1 MSNFTDS
8 FLSANTANFPSE
20 QLPSLRE
27 RLAQL
32 DDSQANQVIAA
43 ADVKNPTTA
52 LILSIFLGAFGV
64 DRFYIGHT
72 GLGIGKLLTT
82 LLLPVITFGLS
93 FFFTWIWIVV
103 DCFLIMNAT
112 KAANLEA
119 INTALA
125 TMTAT
130 PETVEVIEEKVEI
143 LAEPAEVIEEK
154 VEVVAEPAEVIEE
167 KVEVVAEPAEV
178 IEEKVEVVAEPAE
191 VIEEKVEV
199 VAEPA
204 EVIEGSVEVTEE
216 QAD

>member
-43 ADVKNPTTA
+43 ANVKNPTTA
-52 LILSIFLGAFGV
+52 LILSIFLGGFGV

-72 GLGIGKLLTT
+72 GLGIGKLLVT
-82 LLLPVITFGLS
+82 LLLPIVTLGISL
-93 FFFTWIWIVV
+93 FFSWIWIVV
-103 DCFLIMNAT
+103 DWFLIMNAT

-125 TMTAT
+125 TMTAAPAT
-130 PETVEVIEEKVEI
+130 
-143 LAEPAEVIEEK
+143 AEVVEEK
-154 VEVVAEPAEVIEE
+154 VEVSEEPTETT
-167 KVEVVAEPAEV
+167 
-178 IEEKVEVVAEPAE
+178 
-191 VIEEKVEV
+191 
-199 VAEPA
+199 
-204 EVIEGSVEVTEE
+204 EG
-216 QAD
+216 

>member
-52 LILSIFLGAFGV
+52 LILSIFLGGFGV
-64 DRFYIGHT
+64 DRFYIGNT
-72 GLGIGKLLTT
+72 GLGIGKLLAT
-82 LLLPVITFGLS
+82 LLLPFITFGFSL
-93 FFFTWIWIVV
+93 FFTWIWIVV
-103 DCFLIMNAT
+103 DWLLIMNAT

-130 PETVEVIEEKVEI
+130 PETVEVIEEKVE
-143 LAEPAEVIEEK
+143 
-154 VEVVAEPAEVIEE
+154 VVAEPAEVIEE

-178 IEEKVEVVAEPAE
+178 IEE
-191 VIEEKVEV
+191 
-199 VAEPA
+199 
-204 EVIEGSVEVTEE
+204 SVDVTEE

>member
-52 LILSIFLGAFGV
+52 LILSIFLGGFGV

-72 GLGIGKLLTT
+72 GLGIGKLLVT
-82 LLLPVITFGLS
+82 LLLPIVTLGISL
-93 FFFTWIWIVV
+93 FFSWIWIVV
-103 DCFLIMNAT
+103 DWFLIMNAT

-125 TMTAT
+125 TMTAAPAT
-130 PETVEVIEEKVEI
+130 AKV
-143 LAEPAEVIEEK
+143 VEEK
-154 VEVVAEPAEVIEE
+154 VEVSEEP
-167 KVEVVAEPAEV
+167 
-178 IEEKVEVVAEPAE
+178 
-191 VIEEKVEV
+191 
-199 VAEPA
+199 
-204 EVIEGSVEVTEE
+204 T
-216 QAD
+216 

>member
-52 LILSIFLGAFGV
+52 LILSIFLGGFGV

-72 GLGIGKLLTT
+72 GLGIGKLLVS
-82 LLLPVITFGLS
+82 LLLPIVTLGISL
-93 FFFTWIWIVV
+93 FFSWIWIVV
-103 DCFLIMNAT
+103 DWFLIMNAT

-125 TMTAT
+125 TMTAAPAT
-130 PETVEVIEEKVEI
+130 AKV
-143 LAEPAEVIEEK
+143 VEEK
-154 VEVVAEPAEVIEE
+154 VEVSEEP
-167 KVEVVAEPAEV
+167 
-178 IEEKVEVVAEPAE
+178 
-191 VIEEKVEV
+191 
-199 VAEPA
+199 
-204 EVIEGSVEVTEE
+204 TETTE
-216 QAD
+216 D

>member
-52 LILSIFLGAFGV
+52 LILSIFLGGFGV

-82 LLLPVITFGLS
+82 LLLPVITLGLS

-103 DCFLIMNAT
+103 DCFLIVNAT

-130 PETVEVIEEKVEI
+130 PETV
-143 LAEPAEVIEEK
+143 EVIEEK

-178 IEEKVEVVAEPAE
+178 IEEKVEVVSEPAE
-191 VIEEKVEV
+191 VIEE
-199 VAEPA
+199 
-204 EVIEGSVEVTEE
+204 SVEITEE

>member
-1 MSNFTDS
+1 MSHFTDS

-52 LILSIFLGAFGV
+52 LILSIFLGGFGV

-72 GLGIGKLLTT
+72 GLGIGKLLVT
-82 LLLPVITFGLS
+82 LLLPIVTLGISL
-93 FFFTWIWIVV
+93 FFSWIWIVV
-103 DCFLIMNAT
+103 DWFLIMNAT

-125 TMTAT
+125 TMTAAPAT
-130 PETVEVIEEKVEI
+130 AKV
-143 LAEPAEVIEEK
+143 VEEK
-154 VEVVAEPAEVIEE
+154 VEVSEEP
-167 KVEVVAEPAEV
+167 
-178 IEEKVEVVAEPAE
+178 
-191 VIEEKVEV
+191 
-199 VAEPA
+199 
-204 EVIEGSVEVTEE
+204 TETTE
-216 QAD
+216 D

>member
-27 RLAQL
+27 RLSQL

-43 ADVKNPTTA
+43 TEVKNPTTA
-52 LILSIFLGAFGV
+52 LILSIFLGSFGV
-64 DRFYIGHT
+64 DRFYIGNT
-72 GLGIGKLLTT
+72 GLGIGKLLAT
-82 LLLPVITFGLS
+82 LLLPFITFGFSL
-93 FFFTWIWIVV
+93 FFTWIWIVV
-103 DCFLIMNAT
+103 DWLLIMNAT

-130 PETVEVIEEKVEI
+130 PETVEVIEEKVE
-143 LAEPAEVIEEK
+143 
-154 VEVVAEPAEVIEE
+154 VVAEPAEVIEE

-178 IEEKVEVVAEPAE
+178 IEESAD
-191 VIEEKVEV
+191 
-199 VAEPA
+199 
-204 EVIEGSVEVTEE
+204 VTEE

>member
-52 LILSIFLGAFGV
+52 LILSIFLGGFGV

-72 GLGIGKLLTT
+72 GLGIGKLLVT
-82 LLLPVITFGLS
+82 LLLPIVTLGISL
-93 FFFTWIWIVV
+93 FFSWIWIVV
-103 DCFLIMNAT
+103 DWFLIMNAT

-125 TMTAT
+125 TMTA
-130 PETVEVIEEKVEI
+130 
-143 LAEPAEVIEEK
+143 APATAKGVEEK
-154 VEVVAEPAEVIEE
+154 VEVSEEP
-167 KVEVVAEPAEV
+167 
-178 IEEKVEVVAEPAE
+178 
-191 VIEEKVEV
+191 
-199 VAEPA
+199 
-204 EVIEGSVEVTEE
+204 TETTE
-216 QAD
+216 D

>member
-8 FLSANTANFPSE
+8 FLSANTGSFPSE

-27 RLAQL
+27 RLSQL

-43 ADVKNPTTA
+43 TDVKNPTTA
-52 LILSIFLGAFGV
+52 LILSIFLGSFGV
-64 DRFYIGHT
+64 DRFYIGNT
-72 GLGIGKLLTT
+72 GLGIGKLLAT
-82 LLLPVITFGLS
+82 LLLPFITFGFSL
-93 FFFTWIWIVV
+93 FFTWIWIVV
-103 DCFLIMNAT
+103 DWLLIMNAT

-130 PETVEVIEEKVEI
+130 PETVEVIEEKVE
-143 LAEPAEVIEEK
+143 
-154 VEVVAEPAEVIEE
+154 VVAEPAEVIEE

-178 IEEKVEVVAEPAE
+178 IEESAD
-191 VIEEKVEV
+191 
-199 VAEPA
+199 
-204 EVIEGSVEVTEE
+204 VTEE

>member
-52 LILSIFLGAFGV
+52 LILSIFLGVFGV

-82 LLLPVITFGLS
+82 LLLPVITLGLS

-167 KVEVVAEPAEV
+167 
-178 IEEKVEVVAEPAE
+178 
-191 VIEEKVEV
+191 
-199 VAEPA
+199 
-204 EVIEGSVEVTEE
+204 SVEITEE